1 MNRAALLFALDL
13 LRRRRVTP
21 AIDRI
26 PDLDRDARQKAS
38 WGDAAHPTFTHVA
51 RWHLL
56 LDDPADLARV
66 EALAAAQSVSAPILR
81 GWLERTVDRL
91 ARRARAEFL
100 TPTVERLLARV
111 DPAARSWLTALFA
124 ADPTIRAEAS
134 ALERLYAHYRAWS
147 APPASDRSSL
157 SLPLSPSGVPPAGPP
172 DVPAWRVCFRLE
184 PPETDAVAASP
195 YPWTLRYLL
204 QSTVDPSL
212 LLPASTAWQDP
223 GALPQTAGSGSPQ
236 ETLLTALGQAAPLFP
251 PVAESLSTPRP
262 EACSLTAAEAHHF
275 LHDVAASLERLGHSI
290 LVPRVAAGLSLRA
303 RLRPLGPDPDAANPR
318 TRVSLLGRK
327 AVARYDWQIALG
339 GEPLTRDELE
349 SLVQLKTPLVRLRGR
364 WVELRP
370 EDLTQ
375 ADAILDQPPPP
386 GDVSLLDALQLALA
400 PRPTAPDLA
409 GDIDVDVEVNTTGWL
424 SKLVAE
430 LRHGETQTEASEPPG
445 FQGQLRPYQK
455 RGVAW
460 LAALRRHGLG
470 ACLADD
476 MGLGKTPQ
484 LIALL
489 LHQPRAALTG
499 APQPALVICPT
510 SVVANWRREL
520 DKFAPGLRVLVH
532 HGAGRQKQDFA
543 ALAAQHDVV
552 VTSYSLLHRD
562 VDTLAAVEWGD
573 LVLDEAQNVKNAATH
588 VARSARRLPARW
600 RAALTGTPIENRLS
614 DLWSIFQILNPGY
627 LGSREAFQRRFA
639 GRIERAALSA
649 AGSGTPSSS
658 AATRQL
664 KSLVSPFILRRLK
677 TDPTVIQDLPE
688 KVEIK
693 TFCHLTREQAT
704 LYEAIVRDALREI
717 DAATGLTRRGRILA
731 ALTKLKQICDH
742 PALFLHD
749 ESQLHDRSGKLTRLC
764 EMLEEID
771 AAGERALVFTQ
782 YAEMGHLLKRH
793 LETVFD
799 RPILYLHGGTA
810 AAERERLIDRF
821 QAPASSDADET
832 PLAFILSVK
841 AGGTGLNLTRAS
853 EVFHFDRWWN
863 PAVENQAT
871 DRAFRIGQTQRVQ
884 VYKFVC
890 AGTFEEV
897 LDELIARKTGL
908 AASVVPTSSAS
919 GESWLTELGT
929 DRLRDLFALRADAL
943 APDVRRK

>member
-1 MNRAALLFALDL
+1 
-13 LRRRRVTP
+13 V
-21 AIDRI
+21 
-26 PDLDRDARQKAS
+26 
-38 WGDAAHPTFTHVA
+38 
-51 RWHLL
+51 
-56 LDDPADLARV
+56 
-66 EALAAAQSVSAPILR
+66 
-81 GWLERTVDRL
+81 
-91 ARRARAEFL
+91 
-100 TPTVERLLARV
+100 
-111 DPAARSWLTALFA
+111 
-124 ADPTIRAEAS
+124 
-134 ALERLYAHYRAWS
+134 
-147 APPASDRSSL
+147 
-157 SLPLSPSGVPPAGPP
+157 
-172 DVPAWRVCFRLE
+172 
-184 PPETDAVAASP
+184 
-195 YPWTLRYLL
+195 
-204 QSTVDPSL
+204 QSTQDPSL
-212 LLPASTAWQDP
+212 LVPASAVWQDR
-223 GALPQTAGSGSPQ
+223 ASLPQAALGGSPQ
-236 ETLLTALGQAAPLFP
+236 GTLLTVLGRAAPLFP
-251 PVAESLSTPRP
+251 PIAESLSTPRP
-262 EACSLTAAEAHHF
+262 EACFLTAAEAHHF
-275 LHDVAASLERLGHSI
+275 LHHVASPLERLGCAIH
-290 LVPRVAAGLSLRA
+290 VPRVAAGLSLRA
-303 RLRPLGPDPDAANPR
+303 LLRPLGPDPDAVGTR

-339 GEPLTRDELE
+339 GETLTRDELE

-375 ADAILDQPPPP
+375 ADAILNQPPPP

-409 GDIDVDVEVNTTGWL
+409 GDIDVQVEVNTSGWL
-424 SKLVAE
+424 SNLVAE
-430 LRHGETQTEASEPPG
+430 LRHGATTETEASEPVG

-476 MGLGKTPQ
+476 MGLGKTPE

-489 LHQPRAALTG
+489 LHQPRAGLTG
-499 APQPALVICPT
+499 RPQPALVICPT

-520 DKFAPGLRVLVH
+520 HKFAPGLRVLVH

-552 VTSYSLLHRD
+552 VSSYSLLHRD
-562 VDTLAAVEWGD
+562 VDTLAAVQWGD

-588 VARSARRLPARW
+588 VARSARRLHACW
-600 RAALTGTPIENRLS
+600 RVALTGTPIENRLS

-639 GRIERAALSA
+639 GRIERAALST
-649 AGSGTPSSS
+649 AGRDVS
-658 AATRQL
+658 AASTATHQL

-677 TDPTVIQDLPE
+677 TDPAVIQDLPE

-704 LYEAIVRDALREI
+704 LYEAIVRDALRDI
-717 DAATGLTRRGRILA
+717 DAAAGLTRRGRILA
-731 ALTKLKQICDH
+731 ALTKLKQVCDH
-742 PALFLHD
+742 PTLFLHD

-799 RPILYLHGGTA
+799 RPVLYLHGGTP

-821 QAPASSDADET
+821 QAPASSDPDET

-853 EVFHFDRWWN
+853 QVFHFDRWWN

-897 LDELIARKTGL
+897 LDELIARKSGL

-919 GESWLTELGT
+919 DEAWLTELGT

-943 APDVRRK
+943 TPDARKK